1 MAGEISKGRLAKQSE
16 LRYRRLFETAQDGIL
31 ILDFETGRIQDINP
45 YLIQMLGY
53 TKEELIGKELWQ
65 IGAMVDK
72 NASIRAFATLKKEG
86 YIKYSDLPLRT
97 KDGDIISVEFVSN
110 AYGVNSERVIQ
121 CNIRDITSRKTAESE
136 LLQFQQDYVSN
147 MYEMVEALTKVVV
160 SRDAYTYQHQLRVA
174 NLSVAIATEMNLSV
188 FTIEGIKL
196 AALIHDI
203 GKIGVPIEILT
214 KPIALTRAEVEMLQE
229 HVQTGYDIIKG
240 INFKWPIA
248 QTVYQHHCRLD
259 GSGYPNHLKGDN
271 IIREARILG
280 VADTV
285 EAMSHNRPY
294 RPSLGIDAAL
304 KEIEDGKNIKF
315 DPIVVDACLK
325 LFRVDGYEFPI
336 V

>member
-1 MAGEISKGRLAKQSE
+1 MPNTPQEE
-16 LRYRRLFETAQDGIL
+16 NLRYRRLFETAYDGIL
-31 ILDFETGRIQDINP
+31 ILDFETGRIQDVNP

-53 TKEELIGKELWQ
+53 TKEELVGKELWQ

-72 NASIRAFATLKKEG
+72 NASIRAFATLKKDG
-86 YIKYSDLPLRT
+86 YIRYSDLPLRT

-110 AYGVNSERVIQ
+110 AYGVNGESVIQ

-136 LLQFQQDYVSN
+136 LLQFQQDYVRN
-147 MYEMVEALTKVVV
+147 MYEMVDALTKVVV

-174 NLSVAIATEMNLSV
+174 NLCVAIATEMNLPV
-188 FTIEGIKL
+188 FMIEGLKL

-203 GKIGVPIEILT
+203 GKIGIPIEILT
-214 KPIALTRAEVEMLQE
+214 KPIALTQVEMGLLE
-229 HVQTGYDIIKG
+229 SHVQTGYDIVKD

-248 QTVYQHHCRLD
+248 QTIYQHHCRLD
-259 GSGYPNHLKGDN
+259 GSGYPNHLKGDS

-304 KEIEDGKNIKF
+304 QEIENGRNTKF

-325 LFRVDGYEFPI
+325 LFRKDGYQFPSI
-336 V
+336 S

>member
-1 MAGEISKGRLAKQSE
+1 
-16 LRYRRLFETAQDGIL
+16 
-31 ILDFETGRIQDINP
+31 
-45 YLIQMLGY
+45 
-53 TKEELIGKELWQ
+53 
-65 IGAMVDK
+65 
-72 NASIRAFATLKKEG
+72 
-86 YIKYSDLPLRT
+86 
-97 KDGDIISVEFVSN
+97 
-110 AYGVNSERVIQ
+110 
-121 CNIRDITSRKTAESE
+121 
-136 LLQFQQDYVSN
+136 
-147 MYEMVEALTKVVV
+147 
-160 SRDAYTYQHQLRVA
+160 
-174 NLSVAIATEMNLSV
+174 MNLSV

-229 HVQTGYDIIKG
+229 HVQAGYDIIKG

-259 GSGYPNHLKGDN
+259 GSGYPNNLKGDN

-294 RPSLGIDAAL
+294 RPSLGINAAL